1 MRAQG
6 GLYWTAAES
15 QWYAEPK
22 RLAELGYLDA
32 EKLPGRTR
40 ERTHYTLTGK
50 GREALAAWVRTPAAL
65 LRIQNEPIVRFLAA
79 DLVPADGLLEG
90 LEAVRGEMEEQLAL
104 LDEAPERWEQT
115 APHRIDVL
123 TLNVDWAKKAL
134 RLQLEW
140 LDEAERTLTRRRA

>member
-1 MRAQG
+1 MSVRDPHAG
-6 GLYWTAAES
+6 GPAGRGPARPPPERRDGTHV
-15 QWYAEPK
+15 
-22 RLAELGYLDA
+22 LGGGA

-90 LEAVRGEMEEQLAL
+90 LEA
-104 LDEAPERWEQT
+104 PERWEQT
-115 APHRIDVL
+115 APHRVEVL
-123 TLNVDWAKKAL
+123 TVNVDWAKRAL